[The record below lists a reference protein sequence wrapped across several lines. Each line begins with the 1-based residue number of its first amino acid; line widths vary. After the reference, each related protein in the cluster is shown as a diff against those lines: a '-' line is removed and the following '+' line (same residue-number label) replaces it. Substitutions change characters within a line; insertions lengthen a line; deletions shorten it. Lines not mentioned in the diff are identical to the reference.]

1 MVRRIKPRKASED
14 TTCQPARKRR
24 RVHTSTT
31 EVETNDEGIRSLSGH
46 ALSMN
51 VDTIVQQV
59 TAKVTADIQTKIQD
73 ALQSAFLH
81 NTQSSAVSVIQP
93 VTTTPVATG
102 TNSATTVQ
110 TVSAQQITSGTVQP
124 STLTG
129 SDPFNSKMFQSA
141 SLPMHSFIPMKVK
154 EKIWNSEFIDFSTAF
169 NDDEDT
175 EKKITLSFDASGS
188 TKLIQKPKRKFITIE
203 QWTDC
208 FAKFSSVIRIKHPE
222 LADQLAQ
229 YSSVVRGIARCRGNW
244 HFYDTQFRKLK
255 QNVDIPWDVIQHELY
270 FKALNQRQQPFR
282 SGQGSA
288 QKPSA
293 QVKSCNKFNSGEH
306 CDGCDYPHVC
316 RICGGKHP
324 RFKCYKRNQN
334 QQPSGSANSG
344 NPQAPQHNASN
355 TITQS
360 KPGNSNTKQSGSK

>member
-1 MVRRIKPRKASED
+1 MVRRSKQRKASED
-14 TTCQPARKRR
+14 TTGQPSRKKR

-31 EVETNDEGIRSLSGH
+31 EVETNDKEVRSLSAQ

-59 TAKVTADIQTKIQD
+59 TAKVTADIQTKIKD

-81 NTQSSAVSVIQP
+81 NTQSSAVSLIQP
-93 VTTTPVATG
+93 ESTTPISTS
-102 TNSATTVQ
+102 TNSAAAIN
-110 TVSAQQITSGTVQP
+110 TVSAQQISSGTVQP
-124 STLTG
+124 SPLPG

-141 SLPMHSFIPMKVK
+141 SLPLHSFIPMKIK
-154 EKIWNSEFIDFSTAF
+154 EKIWNLEFIDFSTAF
-169 NDDEDT
+169 NDEEDT
-175 EKKITLSFDASGS
+175 ERKITLSFDTSGS

-229 YSSVVRGIARCRGNW
+229 YSSVVRSIARSRGNW

-270 FKALNQRQQPFR
+270 FKALNQRQPPFR

-334 QQPSGSANSG
+334 SQPSGS
-344 NPQAPQHNASN
+344 SN
-355 TITQS
+355 TGNQQISQPIAGNTTTSS
-360 KPGNSNTKQSGSK
+360 KPGNSNSKQPSSK